1 MAPTTAVESSGIV
14 AALGWPDTIEASG
27 MAVGLVALN
36 ETEIVGVVAAVPVV
50 VPAAPVAVVAGVLV
64 EVPARGVG
72 TLVTHGEL
80 RGVVPATVT
89 ELLVDPD
96 AARVKALGKAWRAPM
111 GLWRAWR
118 APTLSRWATAR
129 TGRTARKAAL

>member
-50 VPAAPVAVVAGVLV
+50 VPAVAVVAGVLV